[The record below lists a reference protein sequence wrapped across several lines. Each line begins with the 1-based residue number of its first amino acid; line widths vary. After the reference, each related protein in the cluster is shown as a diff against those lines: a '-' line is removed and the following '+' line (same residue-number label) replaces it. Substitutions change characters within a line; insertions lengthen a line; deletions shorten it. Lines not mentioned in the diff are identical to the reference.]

1 MRKIFDPL
9 EAIYDRLESF
19 YFKAGRMPNAIV
31 LSPNTYRRLLEI
43 CLKELRYEEFIPGY
57 AQVVLF
63 QTPWGAIQIVID
75 ELLGDMQVSVEE

>member
-1 MRKIFDPL
+1 MRRIFDPL

-19 YFKAGRMPNAIV
+19 YFKSGRMPTAIV
-31 LSPNTYRRLLEI
+31 LSPNTYRRVLEI
-43 CLKELRYEEFIPGY
+43 CAKELKFEEFIPGY